1 MEREVYSRRSGEYR
15 ARVEAELDR
24 LIPAPELES
33 DMPALLRRAMRYS
46 LLAGGKRLR
55 PVLLLAVSDMAGWC
69 GWRAELC
76 MRAGDDTYVFA
87 GYTTICQAWITIQC
101 AGAGRL
107 AMWRLA
113 KVRRY
118 WLATGC

>member
-55 PVLLLAVSDMAGWC
+55 RCCCWRSATCWAVRMA
-69 GWRAELC
+69 R
-76 MRAGDDTYVFA
+76 
-87 GYTTICQAWITIQC
+87 
-101 AGAGRL
+101 
-107 AMWRLA
+107 
-113 KVRRY
+113 
-118 WLATGC
+118 